1 METACNYTDKTMY
14 VSTDERWL
22 INRLLKF
29 KETHSDEMHIIK
41 YPEDNDG
48 CLYLNMPAKWLKITP
63 PAKHELSEE
72 QRIAA
77 AQRLLAGRKAKANN

>member
-48 CLYLNMPAKWLKITP
+48 CLYLSVPAKWLKITP

-77 AQRLLAGRKAKANN
+77 AQRLLAGKKAKANN

>member
-41 YPEDNDG
+41 YPEDNAG
-48 CLYLNMPAKWLKITP
+48 CLYLSVPAKWLKITP
-63 PAKHELSEE
+63 PPKHELSEE
-72 QRIAA
+72 QRVIA
-77 AQRLLAGRKAKANN
+77 AQRLLAARKSKSK

>member
-48 CLYLNMPAKWLKITP
+48 CLYLSVPAKWLKITP
-63 PAKHELSEE
+63 PQKHELSEE
-72 QRIAA
+72 QRIIAV
-77 AQRLLAGRKAKANN
+77 QRLLAARKSKSK

>member
-29 KETHSDEMHIIK
+29 KETHSDEIHIIK

-48 CLYLNMPAKWLKITP
+48 CLYLSVSAKWLKITP
-63 PAKHELSEE
+63 PRKHELSEE
-72 QRIAA
+72 QRIIA
-77 AQRLLAGRKAKANN
+77 AQRLLAARKSKSK

>member
-29 KETHSDEMHIIK
+29 KETHSDEIHIIK
-41 YPEDNDG
+41 YLEDNDG
-48 CLYLNMPAKWLKITP
+48 CLYLSVPAKWLKITP
-63 PAKHELSEE
+63 PRKHELSEE
-72 QRIAA
+72 QRIIA
-77 AQRLLAGRKAKANN
+77 AQRLLAARRSKSK

>member
-29 KETHSDEMHIIK
+29 KETHSDEIHIIK
-41 YPEDNDG
+41 YPKDNDG
-48 CLYLNMPAKWLKITP
+48 CLYLSVPAKWLKITP
-63 PAKHELSEE
+63 PRKHELSEE
-72 QRIAA
+72 QRIVA
-77 AQRLLAGRKAKANN
+77 AQRLLAARKSKSK

>member
-48 CLYLNMPAKWLKITP
+48 CFYLSVPAKWLKITP
-63 PAKHELSEE
+63 SQKRELSEE
-72 QRIAA
+72 QRIIA
-77 AQRLLAGRKAKANN
+77 AQRLLAARKNKSK

>member
-1 METACNYTDKTMY
+1 METGCNYTDKTMY

-48 CLYLNMPAKWLKITP
+48 CLYLSVPAKWLKITP
-63 PAKHELSEE
+63 PRKHELSEE
-72 QRIAA
+72 QRIIS
-77 AQRLLAGRKAKANN
+77 AQRLLAARKSKSK